1 MGFKD
6 VSSYNVHFLLLRN
19 KYLYYLQ
26 LDNTNKIWYINTIVW
41 HTYFL
46 KQVTLK
52 SFISLAVFLLIRLD
66 FLCKNS
72 IFTYQSFKS

>member
-6 VSSYNVHFLLLRN
+6 VSSYNVRFLLLRN

-26 LDNTNKIWYINTIVW
+26 LDNANKIWYINTIVW